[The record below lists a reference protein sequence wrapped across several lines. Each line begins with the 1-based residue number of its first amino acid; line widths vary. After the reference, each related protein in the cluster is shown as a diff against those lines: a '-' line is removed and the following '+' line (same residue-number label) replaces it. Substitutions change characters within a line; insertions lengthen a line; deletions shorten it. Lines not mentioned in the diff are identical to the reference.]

1 MGIVQTKNVDGR
13 PFFVDQS
20 RLAIV
25 LLFMMRLDTAV
36 ALTYA
41 DGYCRPY
48 ERLFSEKGCF
58 REDREGSGRASGC
71 RCPATRDHRG
81 HHPGRRADYRGG
93 VGRADEPLSRYDP
106 KRSERFGRGR
116 ADHPQTLCWLVGDQ
130 ALWSGHPRALHHA
143 FSPRAAG
150 GRLVAEQIDASKAIA
165 INDALDYLREE
176 AQGGEWVRI
185 ADADFGFHKQIV
197 DLSGNARLMAQYG
210 MLDAQ
215 IRMYIRA
222 FSGMFTNLDEIMAP
236 HEAIAA
242 AIISGDK
249 LRAGQL
255 SEDHNLVDGNV
266 LERHIAK
273 LATA

>member
-1 MGIVQTKNVDGR
+1 MRKAAFEKIVKVPAELQAADALRHAIIEGTIPAGARITEGELAEQMNLSRATIRSALNALAAEGLTTLKRYAGWSVIKLSGQDIR
-13 PFFVDQS
+13 ELYTMRS
-20 RLAIV
+20 ALERLA
-25 LLFMMRLDTAV
+25 A
-36 ALTYA
+36 
-41 DGYCRPY
+41 
-48 ERLFSEKGCF
+48 
-58 REDREGSGRASGC
+58 
-71 RCPATRDHRG
+71 
-81 HHPGRRADYRGG
+81 
-93 VGRADEPLSRYDP
+93 
-106 KRSERFGRGR
+106 
-116 ADHPQTLCWLVGDQ
+116 
-130 ALWSGHPRALHHA
+130 
-143 FSPRAAG
+143 
-150 GRLVAEQIDASKAIA
+150 RLVAEQIDADKEIA
-165 INDALDYLREE
+165 INDALDCLRQE

-185 ADADFGFHKQIV
+185 ADADFSFHKKIV

-222 FSGMFTNLDEIMAP
+222 FSGMFTNFDEIMAP

-273 LATA
+273 LTTA